1 MAVKRGGNKKPK
13 YNRERKFVDRFIH
26 ISLNNWNG
34 FIYISG
40 YNSVN
45 HKNTTMKVLIT
56 LLIIPFLTILMDK
69 DKETSLYDFKQTA
82 IRGGEI
88 EMSQYKGQVLLIV
101 NTASKCGYT
110 PQYEA
115 LQALQEKYG
124 DTGFTVLAFPANNFA
139 GQEPGSDEEIE
150 EFCTVNFNTTFPLFS
165 RTSVK
170 GDDINPMFNYLT
182 SAENEDFTGEIR
194 WNFEKFLIDRSGNL
208 VRRFRSNVAP
218 DSQEVVGAIEK
229 ELN

>member
-1 MAVKRGGNKKPK
+1 
-13 YNRERKFVDRFIH
+13 
-26 ISLNNWNG
+26 
-34 FIYISG
+34 
-40 YNSVN
+40 
-45 HKNTTMKVLIT
+45 MKVLIT
-56 LLIIPFLTILMDK
+56 LLIIPFLTIVMEK

-82 IRGGEI
+82 IRGGEV
-88 EMSQYKGQVLLIV
+88 EMSEFKGQVLLIV

-115 LQALQEKYG
+115 LQSLQEKYS
-124 DTGFTVLAFPANNFA
+124 DSGFTVLAFPANNFA

-170 GDDINPMFNYLT
+170 GEDINPMFSYLT
-182 SAENEDFTGEIR
+182 SIENEDFTGEIK
-194 WNFEKFLIDRSGNL
+194 WNFEKFLIDRNGNL
-208 VRRFRSNVAP
+208 VRRFRSNVTP
-218 DSQEVVGAIEK
+218 DSEEIVGAIEK

>member
-1 MAVKRGGNKKPK
+1 
-13 YNRERKFVDRFIH
+13 
-26 ISLNNWNG
+26 
-34 FIYISG
+34 
-40 YNSVN
+40 
-45 HKNTTMKVLIT
+45 MKVLIT
-56 LLIIPFLTILMDK
+56 LLIIPFLTIVMDK

-82 IRGGEI
+82 IRGGEV
-88 EMSQYKGQVLLIV
+88 EMSKYKGQVLLIV

-115 LQALQEKYG
+115 LQALQEKYSEA
-124 DTGFTVLAFPANNFA
+124 GFTVLAFPANNFA

-165 RTSVK
+165 RTSVR
-170 GDDINPMFNYLT
+170 GDDINPMFSYLT

-194 WNFEKFLIDRSGNL
+194 WNFEKFLIDRNGNL
-208 VRRFRSNVAP
+208 VRRFRSNVTP
-218 DSQEVVGAIEK
+218 DSQDIIGAIEK